1 MVGSISFL
9 VHDLDGEC
17 VCIFCHRGRSAGIT
31 AFFFFFF
38 FFGAVRTRNSH
49 FFRSL
54 FCLFVCREKV
64 SKAIEEKQKTEVSI
78 GDEVSR
84 TP

>member
-1 MVGSISFL
+1 MVS
-9 VHDLDGEC
+9 VC
-17 VCIFCHRGRSAGIT
+17 VFFVTAVGRLALQH
-31 AFFFFFF
+31 FFFFFF
-38 FFGAVRTRNSH
+38 VFGAVRTRNSH